1 MLVVIFAAV
10 NEPPLEN
17 KGGGILDDEE
27 DPVTAAIV
35 AIPPFGMNF
44 SLCLPQ
50 ALVAVTDAF

>member
-1 MLVVIFAAV
+1 M

-35 AIPPFGMNF
+35 VIPPFGMNF